1 MAADAARRAH
11 PGWYG
16 AVMSTAVLSV
26 LAHNERLIWGA
37 EWLDWLAVALLL
49 ITTVLAI
56 VLAPRYAGP
65 LLRPGAAHAMLDDPD
80 TGSMLATVPAGI
92 LLLASAWGSV
102 GPLLIPAGAAL
113 TIDAVLAAVGAVL
126 AIWVGMMWA
135 TSTGRGSKGIAGVNG
150 SWLIP
155 PVCTMLVAAAIAPLV
170 IPNPGLGEVLLLV
183 GYGFL
188 GAGLVMFVVM
198 LSLLVTRLILYP
210 DLPSSLAPTMWVP
223 LAPAGIIGIAAI
235 RLTQGAVGIGLTEK
249 TSVDVAAAV
258 AALGFGFGLWWALF
272 AALDLARMRRTGTL
286 TFQPGWWAFVFPPAA
301 LLLSLLGIEE
311 LFSNDHL
318 KWVSAPLCL
327 ALLALWGYLVVKSL
341 PRVKR

>member
-1 MAADAARRAH
+1 MAPDAARRAH

-16 AVMSTAVLSV
+16 AVMSTGVLSV
-26 LAHNERLIWGA
+26 LAHNERVIWGA

-56 VLAPRYAGP
+56 VLAPRYA
-65 LLRPGAAHAMLDDPD
+65 RPMMRSGAAHDLLDDPD

-92 LLLASAWGSV
+92 LLLAAAWGTV
-102 GPLLIPAGAAL
+102 GPLVIPEGAAL
-113 TIDAVLAAVGAVL
+113 TIDAVFTVIGAILAL
-126 AIWVGMMWA
+126 WVGMMWA
-135 TSTGRGSKGIAGVNG
+135 TSTGRGSKGLAGVNG

-170 IPNPGLGEVLLLV
+170 IPNPGIGKALLLV

-188 GAGLVMFVVM
+188 GAGLVMFIVM
-198 LSLLVTRLILYP
+198 LALLVARLIFNP
-210 DLPSSLAPTMWVP
+210 DLPSQLAPSMWVP
-223 LAPAGIIGIAAI
+223 LAPAGIIGVAAI
-235 RLTQGAVGIGLTEK
+235 RLTQGAVGVGVADPAT
-249 TSVDVAAAV
+249 VDVAAAV

-311 LFSNDHL
+311 LFQDDHL

-327 ALLALWGYLVVKSL
+327 ALLGLWGYLVVKSV
-341 PRVKR
+341 PRVTS